1 MMCTVFVDV
10 QLEVLSCL
18 RLLSKTALLAT
29 SSRESLFFPFLFSA
43 AVFSSNPR
51 SVAVLH
57 ARQLILEVVEHVE
70 VVVVGHDRKVKM
82 LLQ

>member
-1 MMCTVFVDV
+1 
-10 QLEVLSCL
+10 
-18 RLLSKTALLAT
+18 
-29 SSRESLFFPFLFSA
+29 
-43 AVFSSNPR
+43 
-51 SVAVLH
+51 VLH